1 MTYETLAAWG
11 GTIGTIIMMVVF
23 FGALIFIFRPG
34 STKTYERLSRV
45 PLEDDDNIG
54 ERKNG

>member
-1 MTYETLAAWG
+1 MTYETVASWA

-34 STKTYERLSRV
+34 SKETYERLARV

-54 ERKNG
+54 ERKDG

>member
-11 GTIGTIIMMVVF
+11 GTISTIIMMVVF

-34 STKTYERLSRV
+34 SKKTYEKLARV

-54 ERKNG
+54 ERKDG